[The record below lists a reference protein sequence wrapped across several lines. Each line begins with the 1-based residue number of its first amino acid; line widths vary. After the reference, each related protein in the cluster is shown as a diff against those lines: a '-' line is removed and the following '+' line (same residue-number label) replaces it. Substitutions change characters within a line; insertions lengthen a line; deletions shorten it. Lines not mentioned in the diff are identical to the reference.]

1 MLQFKWQRIVRRY
14 HAIST
19 WITKVVQKRF
29 ANERNY
35 GGYGKG
41 KVLERITKPIV
52 EKGNDDVQVVENV
65 GGENVQRDGVFGY
78 GHLACDCHQ
87 AFKTDVV
94 SPGSFPALRLRRISS
109 LMSTIFSFSCLTRSI
124 NDLSFSVG
132 MRGPN
137 PRLSVP
143 SKPPPSNRLA
153 SLSTWSSSSS
163 DIVAPVPSP
172 GDTPEYWTSSI
183 QN

>member
-41 KVLERITKPIV
+41 KVLERTTKPIV
-52 EKGNDDVQVVENV
+52 EKGNDDVQVVENI
-65 GGENVQRDGVFGY
+65 GGENVQRDGV
-78 GHLACDCHQ
+78 
-87 AFKTDVV
+87 
-94 SPGSFPALRLRRISS
+94 
-109 LMSTIFSFSCLTRSI
+109 SCLTRSI

-163 DIVAPVPSP
+163 DMVAPVPSP